1 LWKCGAQFRILL
13 ELVCIKVDD
22 VGMTDDN
29 SGPNTDPEE
38 EVLQQQ
44 FVRAVRSFEAIMLS
58 QIEIRNKLADRL
70 NYSIRAGIIVLG
82 FVAISIL
89 ILLLTLS
96 SQINRISG
104 VVSGM
109 NRDFSVV
116 ADNMDRINGH
126 IGSMEQRVALLSNIN
141 SQTAIM
147 DQGMATIAADLESM
161 RTAVGEIGGHL
172 NHVRGNVGN
181 IAVSMDRMDIEV
193 MNMGYEMHR
202 MGKSARS
209 INKMM
214 PFLP

>member
-1 LWKCGAQFRILL
+1 MTEKNSRPSTDA
-13 ELVCIKVDD
+13 ED
-22 VGMTDDN
+22 V
-29 SGPNTDPEE
+29 
-38 EVLQQQ
+38 VLQQQ

-58 QIEIRNKLADRL
+58 QIEIRNKLADRV

-104 VVSGM
+104 VVSEM
-109 NRDFSVV
+109 NLDFTVV
-116 ADNMDRINGH
+116 AQNMDRINGFM
-126 IGSMEQRVALLSNIN
+126 GSMEKRVALLDSIN
-141 SQTAIM
+141 GQTAVM
-147 DQGMATIAADLESM
+147 DKGMATIATDLETM
-161 RTAVGEIGGHL
+161 RVAVGEIGGHL
-172 NHVRGNVGN
+172 NHMRGNVGN

-193 MNMGYEMHR
+193 MNIAHEMHR
-202 MGKSARS
+202 MGGSARS

>member
-1 LWKCGAQFRILL
+1 
-13 ELVCIKVDD
+13 
-22 VGMTDDN
+22 MTDDN